1 MSEESQLQISLHFD
15 VLYNIMFSGLK
26 TRDVLHCMQV
36 CKSWKNQL
44 SDRVFWKEYVKK
56 NFDLTVE
63 SDVEKLEGPIYQWAK
78 SNIWACYFEHHDEED
93 AYVIRPFPSMWK
105 CGVVVPDGL
114 DPPSFDTKHLQGLC
128 RSLEI
133 LVHVRKGTKE
143 FGLVCGSE
151 CTGNEGWNE
160 LSVVL
165 MPWEGDEIIP
175 NALTIFSKIFQFYQ
189 EIWENPQSICSKS
202 FDEKLY
208 FHLDEHPRDE
218 RPKRACLNN
227 VFGRPS
233 QNFWKDKEYSYEKE
247 LDFFT
252 WLQNIMVPSRRYIAG
267 ESKMNPVAEFF
278 ITALAPGWVGGILT
292 GETWT

>member
-1 MSEESQLQISLHFD
+1 MLINSTNLKG
-15 VLYNIMFSGLK
+15 VLLGI
-26 TRDVLHCMQV
+26 
-36 CKSWKNQL
+36 KSKPSPPVFVGHLTFIQKNGVSASAWSCVVIPL
-44 SDRVFWKEYVKK
+44 CDTKPPLWGALNRFNCPTLVKQ
-56 NFDLTVE
+56 T
-63 SDVEKLEGPIYQWAK
+63 QWM
-78 SNIWACYFEHHDEED
+78 CYFEHHDEED

-114 DPPSFDTKHLQGLC
+114 DPLSFDTKHLQGLC

-133 LVHVRKGTKE
+133 LVHMRKGRKE
-143 FGLVCGSE
+143 FGLACGSE
-151 CTGNEGWNE
+151 CTGNEGCNQ

-165 MPWEGDEIIP
+165 MPWEGDEVIP
-175 NALTIFSKIFQFYQ
+175 NALTIFSKIFEFYQ
-189 EIWENPQSICSKS
+189 EIWDNPQSICCQS

-218 RPKRACLNN
+218 RPKRACLNK
-227 VFGRPS
+227 VFGRPH
-233 QNFWKDKEYSYEKE
+233 QNFWKDKEYNYEKE

-278 ITALAPGWVGGILT
+278 ITVLAPGWVGGILT